1 MPIRAG
7 RPVDVTAAADALGT
21 TVVAVDPVGW
31 GDARAT
37 YRLALADGRTVAARW
52 IEETEPTGDVARVAA
67 VMVRLG
73 RAGLPVPDPTIAA
86 APSGSWLLTSWVD
99 GETGAAWLDTPE
111 RARRLA
117 DRMGRLARRL
127 RAVDPTGLG
136 LDIRG
141 ATPTARAREQLV
153 AVPLPASTRR
163 RLEATL
169 DRLERRRPAATAF
182 VHGDFAPINVIV
194 DPDGEILSLL
204 DLEHA
209 RIGPEHGDVA
219 WWGWVSH
226 HHHPD
231 AWAAAWST
239 FRTAA
244 GTDRRVPDADLHA
257 LALVELIERASSA
270 VDAEARRR
278 WQDRLTVAALW

>member
-1 MPIRAG
+1 MPTRV
-7 RPVDVTAAADALGT
+7 RPVDVAAAAGALGT
-21 TVVAVDPVGW
+21 TVVAVDPIGW

-37 YRLALADGRTVAARW
+37 YRLALTDGRTVAARW
-52 IEETEPTGDVARVAA
+52 FDGTGPASDIARIAA
-67 VMVRLG
+67 LMVRLG

-86 APSGSWLLTSWVD
+86 APGGSWLLTSWVG
-99 GETGAAWLDTPE
+99 GETGAAWLDTPD
-111 RARRLA
+111 RARKIA

-136 LDIRG
+136 LDSRG
-141 ATPTARAREQLV
+141 ASPTARARDQLV
-153 AVPLPASTRR
+153 SVSVPESTRE
-163 RLEATL
+163 RLEAAV
-169 DRLERRRPAATAF
+169 DRLERGRPAATAF
-182 VHGDFAPINVIV
+182 VHGDFVPINVIV

-219 WWGWVSH
+219 WWGWVIH

-239 FRTAA
+239 FRTSA
-244 GTDRRVPDADLHA
+244 GIDRRVPDEDFQA

-278 WQDRLTVAALW
+278 WGERLAVAAFW